1 MNPPYRQAQFEI
13 VYGQG
18 IDSFAELMELGNDYE
33 VLRKYGKTITY
44 DDTKYQMDEFQELLA
59 DNPEF
64 KDAIVNDIMKKIK
77 QTDVEEVVFEEPV
90 VEQAPAI
97 IETVQAEP
105 TTIYEQLRQQ
115 ALANND
121 LL

>member
-1 MNPPYRQAQFEI
+1 

-18 IDSFAELMELGNDYE
+18 IDSFAELMELGNDFE

-44 DDTKYQMDEFQELLA
+44 DDTKYQMDEFQELLL

-90 VEQAPAI
+90 VEQEPAVI
-97 IETVQAEP
+97 TL
-105 TTIYEQLRQQ
+105 TTQSTTTTYEELKQKMLE
-115 ALANND
+115 NND